1 MTQQPHDNVLT
12 IMSGGAA
19 GDGVRASGSNLVK
32 FIIESGYEAFASID
46 YPSLIRGGHNFSR
59 VSFSNEKVFNDYAQ
73 IDVLI
78 AFNDETIQIHR
89 EELREEALVLAD
101 KFTDEE
107 KQAFGDRAIVIPMS
121 QYAKELEAPA
131 IARSSVA
138 LGALCFILDLPF
150 DKLEEMFKVVFKDKK
165 EDLNIKL
172 ANLGYEHV
180 KANGIKHTRNFE
192 PNTGLQEILNGSETY
207 GEGMVKAG
215 LDYYVS
221 YPMTPSSP
229 ILHYLAAKQKEFDIK
244 IIHPES
250 ELSVIN
256 MALGIVYA
264 GKRAAIGTAGGG
276 FALMHEPFSFAGVG
290 ELPLLTAVV
299 MRQAPASGVP
309 TYTSQADLLFTVF
322 AGHGEFS
329 RIVMLPGD
337 PEEAYLAGGHGLNLA
352 WKYQIPVVVL
362 TDKHIAESVSSGCV
376 DRDAVGMLPGKRAEN
391 TDENYGRYAFSDD
404 GISPMAYPGTPN
416 TNVKVTS
423 YEHNEKGITIEDA
436 DMTVRMQDKRFLKVN
451 EIKKEFGS
459 LETVKFYGD
468 LESKDM
474 IVFWGSTKG
483 AVLEAAKYL
492 NKPVKMMQV
501 VWAEPMNV
509 DVIKGAL
516 EYADN
521 IIDVEGNHDAQ
532 MAQLIKKNTG
542 IDIEKRVLQYD
553 ARPFD
558 PLDLAGKLND
568 LLN

>member
-1 MTQQPHDNVLT
+1 MTQQPHDNILT
-12 IMSGGAA
+12 IISGGAA
-19 GDGVRASGSNLVK
+19 GDGVRAVGSNLVK

-59 VSFSNEKVFNDYAQ
+59 MSFSNEKVFNDYAQ
-73 IDVLI
+73 GDILI
-78 AFNDETIQIHR
+78 AFNKETIQLHR
-89 EELREEALVLAD
+89 EELREDALILAD

-107 KQAFGDRAIVIPMS
+107 KQAFGDRAIEIPMN
-121 QYAKELEAPA
+121 QYAKEVGAPA

-138 LGALCFILDLPF
+138 LGALCFILDLSL
-150 DKLEEMFKVVFKDKK
+150 DKLEEMLKVVFKNKK
-165 EDLNIKL
+165 EDINIKL

-180 KANGIKHTRNFE
+180 KANGIRHERNFQPNPE
-192 PNTGLQEILNGSETY
+192 PKEALNGSETY
-207 GEGMVKAG
+207 SEGMVKAG
-215 LDYYVS
+215 LDYFVA

-256 MALGIVYA
+256 MALGIIYA

-329 RIVMLPGD
+329 RIVILPGD

-352 WKYQIPVVVL
+352 WKYQTPVVVL
-362 TDKHIAESVSSGCV
+362 TDKHIAESVSSGRI
-376 DRDAVGMLPGKRAEN
+376 DREAVGILLGKYAEN

-404 GISPMAYPGTPN
+404 GISPMAFPGTPN

-423 YEHNEKGITIEDA
+423 YEHDEKGITIEDA

-451 EIKKEFGS
+451 EIKKEFS
-459 LETVKFYGD
+459 KLETVKFYGD
-468 LESKDM
+468 LESKDL

-492 NKPVKMMQV
+492 NKPVKLMQI
-501 VWAEPMNV
+501 VWAEPMNTDTV
-509 DVIKGAL
+509 KGAL

-558 PLDLAGKLND
+558 PLDLAGKIND